1 MRPTLRSRSKGLQK
15 INGFIESSH
24 FGFTPAQRS
33 IGKSELIMRSTTL
46 LAPLTLLA
54 AAFVSASPTPRD
66 VQARWAFPAEVNVL
80 TATVKDLQEFL
91 SNGTI
96 TSVQL
101 TQHYLVSGTII

>member
-1 MRPTLRSRSKGLQK
+1 
-15 INGFIESSH
+15 
-24 FGFTPAQRS
+24 
-33 IGKSELIMRSTTL
+33 MRSTTL

-101 TQHYLVSGTII
+101 TQRYLVRWTRI